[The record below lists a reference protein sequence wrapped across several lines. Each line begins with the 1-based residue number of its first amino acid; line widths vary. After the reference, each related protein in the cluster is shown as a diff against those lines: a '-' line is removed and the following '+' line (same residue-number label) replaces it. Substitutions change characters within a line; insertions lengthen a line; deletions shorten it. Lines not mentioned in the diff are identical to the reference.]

1 MLPDNRVPP
10 PLGLLK
16 PSRSDLVYTLSKYIL
31 LEQTNDAYNWLVSI
45 IAVIQ
50 HPERARCCGF
60 GEKDRRPIDPPP
72 IVQLKA
78 FIHGREISL
87 STADTKLFA
96 LHCDLYS
103 ENTLQECTLV
113 CPPPQHLVPKDRTKN
128 DEMNLIPTSLKG
140 LPVKNLLG
148 SIVSNAYCLHDLEQN
163 PGVYFVFPDLSVR
176 TEGSFTLRFRF
187 LDLDA
192 G

>member
-1 MLPDNRVPP
+1 MV
-10 PLGLLK
+10 
-16 PSRSDLVYTLSKYIL
+16 
-31 LEQTNDAYNWLVSI
+31 
-45 IAVIQ
+45 Q

-78 FIHGREISL
+78 SIHGREVSL
-87 STADTKLFA
+87 NAADTKLFA

-103 ENTLQECTLV
+103 ADTLQECTLV
-113 CPPPQHLVPKDRTKN
+113 CPPPYHLVPKDRTKN
-128 DEMNLIPTSLKG
+128 SNMNLTPTSSKG
-140 LPVKNLLG
+140 FPVKNLLG
-148 SIVSNAYCLHDLEQN
+148 SLVSNAYCLNDLERN